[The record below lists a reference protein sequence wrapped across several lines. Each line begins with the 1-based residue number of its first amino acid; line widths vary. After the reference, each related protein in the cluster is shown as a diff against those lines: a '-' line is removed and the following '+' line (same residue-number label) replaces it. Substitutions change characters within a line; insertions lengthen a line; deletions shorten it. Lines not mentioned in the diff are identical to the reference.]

1 MSSRERSGAAWQ
13 RERKLTKAS
22 THSESIYRNPYDE
35 KKFHA
40 LFTTSNNGLT
50 GSAICTFSLDAIQ
63 EAFNGKF
70 KEQQSSTAAWLPVPS
85 YKLNPNEPRPGTCVD
100 DTQALS
106 DHLVTFIRGHPL
118 MDSAVSND
126 NGRPVFYRRDIM
138 FTKIVVDIIEI
149 DGVRYTVYFVGTNTG
164 HVYKIVE
171 WHPLGAASGGSDG
184 FPNPESLL
192 NPSGQ
197 AQGSSSSSSTFGS
210 QSTLVEVI
218 EATVPEPVRAM
229 EISQRH
235 KSLYVGSDS
244 QVKQINLLNCK
255 QRHDNCVQCVR
266 DPYCGWDRKHLE
278 CRHFSSIE

>member
-1 MSSRERSGAAWQ
+1 MTPTTQ
-13 RERKLTKAS
+13 T
-22 THSESIYRNPYDE
+22 ESIYRNPYDD

-40 LFTTSNNGLT
+40 VFTTSNNGLT

-85 YKLNPNEPRPGTCVD
+85 YKLNQNEPRPGTCVD
-100 DTQALS
+100 DTQLLS
-106 DHLVTFIRGHPL
+106 DNLVTFIRGHPL
-118 MDSAVSND
+118 MDSAVAND
-126 NGRPVFYRRDIM
+126 NGRPVFYRRDLM

-149 DGVRYTVYFVGTNTG
+149 DGVRYTVYFVGTSTG

-171 WHPLGAASGGSDG
+171 WFSWQQP
-184 FPNPESLL
+184 SLL
-192 NPSGQ
+192 GQPMDATFGSMLSDSSGQ
-197 AQGSSSSSSTFGS
+197 QGSSSSSSSNGPYA

-229 EISQRH
+229 EISSHH
-235 KSLYVGSDS
+235 KSLYVASDS
-244 QVKQINLLNCK
+244 QIRQINLLNCK
-255 QRHDNCVQCVR
+255 QRHDNCMQCVR

-278 CRHFSSIE
+278 CRHFSPME

>member
-1 MSSRERSGAAWQ
+1 M
-13 RERKLTKAS
+13 
-22 THSESIYRNPYDE
+22 
-35 KKFHA
+35 
-40 LFTTSNNGLT
+40 FTTSNNGLT
-50 GSAICTFSLDAIQ
+50 GSAICTFSLDSIQ

-85 YKLNPNEPRPGTCVD
+85 YKLNQNEPRPGSCVD

-118 MDSAVSND
+118 MDSAVANE

-138 FTKIVVDIIEI
+138 FTKIVVDIMEI

-171 WHPLGAASGGSDG
+171 WYPQGGATSQDQSGIFPNLDSLMGGPGGAGGSSSGGSAG
-184 FPNPESLL
+184 SL
-192 NPSGQ
+192 SG
-197 AQGSSSSSSTFGS
+197 AGSMGS
-210 QSTLVEVI
+210 AQSTLVEVI

-229 EISQRH
+229 EISTRH
-235 KSLYVGSDS
+235 KSLYVASDW
-244 QVKQINLLNCK
+244 QIKQINLLNCK
-255 QRHDNCVQCVR
+255 QRHDNCMQCVR

-278 CRHFSSIE
+278 CRHFSPVE